1 MLPSSTSQ
9 SNPDTNNG
17 LSPRPIYTQPEID
30 PGFEELQT
38 RELDSDGVGE
48 TWLRG
53 GFRRQWQKLSLKTKA
68 TAMALAI
75 GTIPVLGV
83 GLAADYFATKSIT
96 QQILNVKASR
106 ALGLADKTNRFVF
119 ERYADLQTLANVPI
133 FTNAKLWAITT
144 RQEKD
149 AFLNLHVETHNSYD
163 SIALVDLKGNVI
175 AQSQGEY
182 LPNLSDRDYFQA
194 VIKTNSPFIGEPQIS
209 QVLGTYTIFMAAPVR
224 DTATNRTVAVL
235 RTSIP
240 LDSLKGTLANFKTS
254 GDQYHLLDGSG
265 KLILDSNDVYLHKD
279 ARAEFSVLPQL
290 QAAQRAGA
298 AVGFDRE
305 LNTKVVTA
313 YAPFQR
319 LEGFPELEWEAVV
332 TTDPAYTFA
341 PQKQL
346 LQVLIIGTVL
356 TVLLVGAIAA
366 YLANR
371 GTRRIVAATSAVEK
385 LGRGELNTFVPVEGK
400 DELAMLAFNINRM
413 SSQIRSLLHQQE
425 GETERARF
433 FINLASSGARN
444 QDLEVFF
451 NKALTKAREILNAER
466 VVIYRFYSD
475 WSGYI
480 ATESVAPGWPVA
492 LADQIEDPCIKPGLI
507 EAYKKGRVVSTNNV
521 FKAGFH
527 PEHLKLLSRL
537 EVKSNLVT
545 PILKND
551 QLFGLLIAHHCSE
564 IHVWHHWEINFLTQ
578 LAAQLGLVLERMTL
592 LEQVRTAKEEL

>member
-1 MLPSSTSQ
+1 MLPSSASQ
-9 SNPDTNNG
+9 SNLATNNG
-17 LSPRPIYTQPEID
+17 LSPRPIYTQQEIE

-38 RELDSDGVGE
+38 FELDRDGVGQ

-53 GFRRQWQKLSLKTKA
+53 GFHRQWQKLSLKTEA

-75 GTIPVLGV
+75 GTIPVLGI
-83 GLAADYFATKSIT
+83 GLVADYFANKSGT
-96 QQILNVKASR
+96 EQLLNVKASR
-106 ALGLADKTNRFVF
+106 ALGLADKTNRFMF
-119 ERYADLQTLANVPI
+119 ERYADLQTLADIPI
-133 FTNAKLWAITT
+133 FTNAKLWAMTT
-144 RQEKD
+144 REERNVILD
-149 AFLNLHVETHNSYD
+149 RHVETHNSYD
-163 SIALVDLKGNVI
+163 SIALADLKGNVI

-194 VIKTNSPFIGEPQIS
+194 VFKTNGSFIGEPRIS
-209 QVLGTYTIFMAAPVR
+209 RVTRKYTIFMAAPVR
-224 DTATNRTVAVL
+224 DTVTNRTIAVL

-240 LDSLKGTLANFKTS
+240 LDSLKGTLANFETS
-254 GDQYHLLDGSG
+254 GDKYHLLDSSG
-265 KLILDSNDVYLHKD
+265 KLILDSNDVYLQKD
-279 ARAEFSVLPQL
+279 AKAEFSVLPQL
-290 QAAQRAGA
+290 QAAQQAGA
-298 AVGFDRE
+298 VVGFDRE

-313 YAPFQR
+313 YAPFER
-319 LEGFPELEWEAVV
+319 LEGFPELQWEAVV
-332 TTDPAYTFA
+332 TTDPASTFA

-346 LQVLIIGTVL
+346 LLILIIGTVL

-371 GTRRIVAATSAVEK
+371 GTRRILAATNAVEK

-413 SSQIRSLLHQQE
+413 SSQIRGLLHQQE
-425 GETERARF
+425 GETERARL
-433 FINLASSGARN
+433 FIDIASSGARN
-444 QDLEVFF
+444 QDLEVVF
-451 NKALTKAREILNAER
+451 NKALTKAREILNADR

-492 LADQIEDPCIKPGLI
+492 LADKIEDPCIKPDLI
-507 EAYKKGRVVSTNNV
+507 EAYRKGRVVSTTNV

-551 QLFGLLIAHHCSE
+551 QLFGLLIVHHCSE
-564 IHVWHHWEINFLTQ
+564 PHVWQHWEINFLTQ
-578 LAAQLGLVLERMTL
+578 LAVQLGLVLDRSTSNS
-592 LEQVRTAKEEL
+592 